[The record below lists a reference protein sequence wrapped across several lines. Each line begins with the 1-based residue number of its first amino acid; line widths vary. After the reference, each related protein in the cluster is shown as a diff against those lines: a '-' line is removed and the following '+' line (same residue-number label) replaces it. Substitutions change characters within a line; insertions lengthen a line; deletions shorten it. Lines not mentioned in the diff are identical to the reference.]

1 MSEISQYV
9 KQLGCRD
16 TAPKGIYILNKQRTD
31 IQLANLVDCLL
42 VHPDVVTDM
51 FLCNNRLTNATGV
64 KMARYMAAS
73 STVKFM
79 DLSFNQFGEATY
91 LAVAAA
97 LRVNS
102 SLCYLYL
109 YNNQAVD
116 QTSIDAAFVEALRL
130 NPTRPDWSSWR
141 LYLHGS
147 SDADFKRLNHVAE
160 KTTSPSMLEFLLY
173 VHLDTEKN

>member
-1 MSEISQYV
+1 MSAYIERLQRCDPTLEVINFTSRQHTDLDVTRVVDYLSTYPVFV
-9 KQLGCRD
+9 KRLWLGVNRF
-16 TAPKGIYILNKQRTD
+16 TNK
-31 IQLANLVDCLL
+31 
-42 VHPDVVTDM
+42 
-51 FLCNNRLTNATGV
+51 TGV
-64 KMARYMAAS
+64 KLAQFLS
-73 STVKFM
+73 NSTTIEH
-79 DLSFNQFGEATY
+79 LGLHNNQFSETTY
-91 LAVAAA
+91 LAIAAA

-160 KTTSPSMLEFLLY
+160 KTTSPSMLEFLLCA
-173 VHLDTEKN
+173 HIN